1 MSCRVPS
8 HAQRKLVRVSTMM
21 SEERVLL
28 DVRYIESGCERMRR
42 LDFGDDDDAV
52 RERMALHLEWDD
64 AIGQLPK
71 IVEAYEQGRLS
82 AATVAKMRRVAQ
94 DVSALLPEI
103 RRIRFPLPDTD
114 ALARALRDAPARTA

>member
-1 MSCRVPS
+1 
-8 HAQRKLVRVSTMM
+8 MM
-21 SEERVLL
+21 TDERALIEL
-28 DVRYIESGCERMRR
+28 RYIESGCQRMRR

-71 IVEAYEQGRLS
+71 IVEAYEHGRLS
-82 AATVAKMRRVAQ
+82 ATTVAEMRRVAQ
-94 DVSALLPEI
+94 DVSDLLPEI
-103 RRIRFPLPDTD
+103 RRIRFPLPDND

>member
-1 MSCRVPS
+1 
-8 HAQRKLVRVSTMM
+8 MM
-21 SEERVLL
+21 SEERALL
-28 DVRYIESGCERMRR
+28 DLRYIESGCQRMRR

-52 RERMALHLEWDD
+52 RERMALRLEWDD

-71 IVEAYEQGRLS
+71 IVEAYEHGRLN
-82 AATVAKMRRVAQ
+82 AVTIAELRRVARE
-94 DVSALLPEI
+94 VTALLPEI